1 MSGLAQAPI
10 GTNVAPAVSRR
21 KWRESGLLWVLAG
34 RAALLGANTL
44 LLLFLAHAMPVA
56 SYGLFVVLIGAQL
69 LLSRF
74 LLLGIDSSLIRF
86 FTLDDLRLKSDHL
99 FHAGLSVIFRIW
111 LVLLGPSAILAAAMP
126 RFTREPDATGAI
138 LAVVFGSL
146 GLALV
151 DYCYARWLSALSYH
165 GAALAQGG
173 TAVARAAF
181 TCAIFICFPDRPV
194 LVFLTYA
201 GVSVVSGLAQMFVFT
216 RGGWT
221 LDSALM
227 WRLIRYSGWQ
237 AAANIFAM
245 INLNQGSFELG
256 FFKGKSAAGVFA
268 VGLTLSLSLFAVYNA
283 FFAYALP
290 HAVRLT
296 SRSELNSFL
305 ARFMLLAVLLASS
318 CIPLVWVAG
327 KIAPFFFPTE
337 NGAAIT
343 AFDYLAGS
351 VLLALIQAPLEALS
365 QRLLQPR
372 LILVC
377 WLARVVFS
385 GSLGIVLIVSAHTAA
400 QAAVRAG
407 VAQFA
412 GAVPALILLA
422 VLVFYA
428 LRAATRTQGEFACA
442 A

>member
-1 MSGLAQAPI
+1 MSDLAQASASTTI
-10 GTNVAPAVSRR
+10 APVVSRR
-21 KWRESGLLWVLAG
+21 KWREGGLLWTLAG
-34 RAALLGANTL
+34 RATLLGANTL

-56 SYGLFVVLIGAQL
+56 SYGVFVVLIGAQL

-86 FTLDDLRLKSDHL
+86 FTLDDLRLKSDQV
-99 FHAGLSVIFRIW
+99 FQAGLSVIFRMW
-111 LVLLGPSAILAAAMP
+111 LVLLPGSAILAVAMP
-126 RFTREPDATGAI
+126 RFTREPHVPGAI
-138 LAVVFGSL
+138 LAVTFGSL

-151 DYCYARWLSALSYH
+151 DYCYARWLSGLSYR

-173 TAVARAAF
+173 TAIARAAL
-181 TCAIFICFPDRPV
+181 TCSIFICFPARPV

-201 GVSVVSGLAQMFVFT
+201 GVSVVSGLGQMLLFT
-216 RGGWT
+216 RGSWT
-221 LDSALM
+221 PDRALM

-256 FFKGKSAAGVFA
+256 FFKGKSAAGAFA

-305 ARFMLLAVLLASS
+305 ARFVLLALLLASL
-318 CIPLVWVAG
+318 CVPLVWAAG
-327 KIAPFFFPTE
+327 RLAPSFFPTE

-343 AFDYLAGS
+343 AFDYLAAS
-351 VLLALIQAPLEALS
+351 VLLAVIQAPLEALS

-372 LILVC
+372 LILTC

-385 GSLGIVLIVSAHTAA
+385 GSLGIALILSAQTAE
-400 QAAVRAG
+400 QAAVRAAF
-407 VAQFA
+407 AQFA
-412 GAVPALILLA
+412 GAVPALVLLA
-422 VLVFYA
+422 VLVSYA
-428 LRAATRTQGEFACA
+428 VRTAKRAQGEFACA